1 MVYSEVHDDKTA
13 LTATGVL
20 IRAIDWFAQRGVI
33 IERVLSDNGS
43 AYTSHLWHQVCDQL
57 AITVKKTRPRR
68 PQTHGK
74 IERRTHDYVCHRTK
88 VLFAALEIATG
99 PATGACKPRY
109 RCQEFLAFLRQV
121 ALACPI
127 SNCTWS

>member
-13 LTATGVL
+13 TGVL
-20 IRAIDWFAQRGVI
+20 IWAIDWFAQRGVT

-57 AITVKKTRPRR
+57 AITVKRTRPRR
-68 PQTHGK
+68 PQTNGK
-74 IERRTHDYVCHRTK
+74 IERRTPRLRVSQDHGLVCR
-88 VLFAALEIATG
+88 VG
-99 PATGACKPRY
+99 DATGACKPRY
-109 RCQEFLAFLRQV
+109 RCQEFLAFLREV